1 MKINEVTGQ
10 ARVTRSTGNE
20 VEIDNGDG
28 TKTTIDTK
36 KNPNAISQ
44 DEKGNV
50 TVNTEPANSA
60 QRGSG
65 TKTVRPGQRVNIS
78 RTQ

>member
-10 ARVTRSTGNE
+10 ARITRSTGDE
-20 VEIDNGDG
+20 VEVDNGDG
-28 TKTTIDTK
+28 TKTTIDLK

-44 DEKGNV
+44 DDKGNV

-60 QRGSG
+60 QRTSG
-65 TKTVRPGQRVNIS
+65 TKSVRPGQRVNIS
-78 RTQ
+78 KAQ